1 MLNRIRRFY
10 YERWGFPEDAAAPV
24 FPGKA
29 ISALL
34 TMIGTALREHDAG
47 EELASILD
55 RAEWRGLA
63 EGSLNDSERLE
74 YHELYECFR
83 TALSPEDPSRS
94 PPAFTELEVLPGSP
108 VFRIHLARSFDG
120 TTGLLFETEGRRV
133 FPARVSSDVLRAF
146 VAQVHSE
153 LGEC

>member
-1 MLNRIRRFY
+1 MLNWLKRFY
-10 YERWGFPEDAAAPV
+10 YDRWGYPADAAAPL
-24 FPGKA
+24 FPNKA
-29 ISALL
+29 MKALL
-34 TMIGTALREHDAG
+34 TMIGTALREHDAAD
-47 EELASILD
+47 ELVSVFD

-83 TALSPEDPSRS
+83 AALSPENPRRT
-94 PPAFTELEVLPGSP
+94 PPALTELEVLPGSP

-120 TTGLLFETEGRRV
+120 TTGLLFDIEGRRV

-153 LGEC
+153 LGD